1 MSIGIIDS
9 GLGGYSIFHALHQA
23 YPTSAFVFLADQKN
37 APYGNKTPQEIIDIA
52 TRNIAWFKS
61 QNIKEIVI
69 ACNTMTAVALDTL
82 KEKFPDILF
91 HDVVSPTVNQVKDSG
106 HKNWLVVAT
115 HLTIES
121 HVYPKALV
129 EQRPDFKVLSCALP
143 RLVNLVEGLAEEEE
157 IEDYL
162 RECLS
167 PDLLSQEG
175 LVLGC
180 THYPMAM
187 DSFRKLFKGVIVDS
201 IEPMVALFKD
211 RTLEQGPSVCLTT
224 RDASFA
230 SHQVE
235 QLFKAKVHFERV
247 EV

>member
-52 TRNIAWFKS
+52 TRNITWFKS
-61 QNIKEIVI
+61 QGIQEIVI

-82 KEKFPDILF
+82 KERFPDTLF
-91 HDVVSPTVNQVKDSG
+91 HDVVTPTVHQIKDSV

-115 HLTIES
+115 HLTTES
-121 HVYPKALV
+121 RIYPQTMV
-129 EQRPDFKVLSCALP
+129 QMRPDFKVLSCALP
-143 RLVNLVEGLAEEEE
+143 RFVNLVEGLAEEDEVV
-157 IEDYL
+157 DYL

-167 PDLLSQEG
+167 QDLLSQEG
-175 LVLGC
+175 LILGC
-180 THYPMAM
+180 THYPLAN
-187 DSFRKLFKGVIVDS
+187 DSFRRLFKGVIVDS

-211 RTLEQGPSVCLTT
+211 RQLVQGPSICLTT

-235 QLFKAKVHFERV
+235 QLFHVKVHFERV